1 MIDALKR
8 RPIAPELAADQG
20 PAMRTPVHHGVELA
34 VAIATHDHRS
44 VSDERGLEVAGVRE
58 FRVQRHIVP
67 RTTAEQSFLFALVN
81 RRIREDPI

>member
-1 MIDALKR
+1 MK
-8 RPIAPELAADQG
+8 
-20 PAMRTPVHHGVELA
+20 V
-34 VAIATHDHRS
+34 
-44 VSDERGLEVAGVRE
+44 GLEVARVRQ